1 MHSEISFL
9 LTFPNLRSGR
19 ARLSYRHTSSC
30 SLVRRQ
36 QKPTHRRVTLC
47 FFLTGPHTFTAISP
61 PTQAP
66 AASLSGGARTQVNDA
81 VKASVPK
88 LFSCPGASASS
99 PSREFS
105 AERRFSATQ
114 KTYNTVGSRLLRRK
128 PARFRGFPPCAQ
140 SKNIS
145 PHLPFWQEPVSSAT
159 AHQAKTIA
167 ARRLGALHLPP
178 FPLGPLQALQ
188 RHMGHKGG

>member
-1 MHSEISFL
+1 M
-9 LTFPNLRSGR
+9 
-19 ARLSYRHTSSC
+19 
-30 SLVRRQ
+30 
-36 QKPTHRRVTLC
+36 
-47 FFLTGPHTFTAISP
+47 
-61 PTQAP
+61 QAP
-66 AASLSGGARTQVNDA
+66 LIRDA

-145 PHLPFWQEPVSSAT
+145 LGLPLWQEPVSSAT

-188 RHMGHKGG
+188 RRMGHKGGYLGALLGQGGSQSSAEEGPKQLKEPLLHAIKKSRDLSRGLMRGPRQGAQDDLLLILRTDQG

>member
-1 MHSEISFL
+1 MIRD
-9 LTFPNLRSGR
+9 T
-19 ARLSYRHTSSC
+19 
-30 SLVRRQ
+30 
-36 QKPTHRRVTLC
+36 
-47 FFLTGPHTFTAISP
+47 
-61 PTQAP
+61 
-66 AASLSGGARTQVNDA
+66 

-145 PHLPFWQEPVSSAT
+145 PQLPLWQEPVSSPT

-167 ARRLGALHLPP
+167 ARRLCALHLPP
-178 FPLGPLQALQ
+178 FPLGPLQGPSAPYGPQGSLIGALLGQ
-188 RHMGHKGG
+188 GGSQSSAEEGPKQLKEPLLHAIKKPRPKSRLDERTQAGCPG

>member
-1 MHSEISFL
+1 MIRD
-9 LTFPNLRSGR
+9 T
-19 ARLSYRHTSSC
+19 
-30 SLVRRQ
+30 
-36 QKPTHRRVTLC
+36 
-47 FFLTGPHTFTAISP
+47 
-61 PTQAP
+61 
-66 AASLSGGARTQVNDA
+66 

-105 AERRFSATQ
+105 TERRFSATQ

-145 PHLPFWQEPVSSAT
+145 PHLPLWQEPVSSAT
-159 AHQAKTIA
+159 APQAKTIA

-188 RHMGHKGG
+188 RHMGHKGGYRERFWGREAHRAQLGRAKAAERDSLTCHKKSRDRSRGLMRGPRQGAQDDLLLNLRTDQG

>member
-1 MHSEISFL
+1 
-9 LTFPNLRSGR
+9 
-19 ARLSYRHTSSC
+19 
-30 SLVRRQ
+30 V
-36 QKPTHRRVTLC
+36 
-47 FFLTGPHTFTAISP
+47 
-61 PTQAP
+61 QAP
-66 AASLSGGARTQVNDA
+66 LIRDT

-145 PHLPFWQEPVSSAT
+145 PRLPLWQQPVSSAT

-167 ARRLGALHLPP
+167 ARRLEVHSICRLSPWGRCRPFSAIWATRVANRSAAGAGRLIELSWGRAKAAERAS
-178 FPLGPLQALQ
+178 LTC
-188 RHMGHKGG
+188 HKKSRDRSRG

>member
-1 MHSEISFL
+1 MIRD
-9 LTFPNLRSGR
+9 T
-19 ARLSYRHTSSC
+19 
-30 SLVRRQ
+30 
-36 QKPTHRRVTLC
+36 
-47 FFLTGPHTFTAISP
+47 
-61 PTQAP
+61 
-66 AASLSGGARTQVNDA
+66 

-145 PHLPFWQEPVSSAT
+145 PRLPLWQEPGCPYGKDPATSASAQGIKRAKVSGRSAAST
-159 AHQAKTIA
+159 GKSAADRSEPASIDSGDRTSQRIGHSNSLSTNHAA
-167 ARRLGALHLPP
+167 ARSQILGVASRAEIVCPIATLTRLRLATPSKRI
-178 FPLGPLQALQ
+178 FPGK
-188 RHMGHKGG
+188 R

>member
-1 MHSEISFL
+1 
-9 LTFPNLRSGR
+9 
-19 ARLSYRHTSSC
+19 
-30 SLVRRQ
+30 V
-36 QKPTHRRVTLC
+36 
-47 FFLTGPHTFTAISP
+47 
-61 PTQAP
+61 QAP
-66 AASLSGGARTQVNDA
+66 VIRDA

-128 PARFRGFPPCAQ
+128 PARFRGSPPCAQ

-145 PHLPFWQEPVSSAT
+145 PQLPLWQGPVSSVT
-159 AHQAKTIA
+159 SHKAKTIA
-167 ARRLGALHLPP
+167 ARHLGAFHLPP
-178 FPLGPLQALQ
+178 SPW
-188 RHMGHKGG
+188 GHCRPFGAKCAIGSATGAGRLTELCWGLAKAAERTSLACHKKSRDRSRGLLRAPGRVPSMICS